1 MKIIKRTT
9 IVLFVFTIINIVG
22 CLTSIFVQ
30 NEWEWK
36 KIDIEL
42 VSKRRV
48 EKIIIANDTSI
59 GSLMSIYS
67 SLDDLEDKESW
78 CCVEIHTEQQWE
90 ELIELWEIDT
100 TTCSLEFPGYYI
112 ISAGW
117 EVESMQYK
125 RINTEENKVSYGMI
139 EKRGDY
145 QPGTIFVYKL
155 GDSVLLE
162 YIETQ

>member
-1 MKIIKRTT
+1 MLDLPET
-9 IVLFVFTIINIVG
+9 IGF
-22 CLTSIFVQ
+22 
-30 NEWEWK
+30 K
-36 KIDIEL
+36 
-42 VSKRRV
+42 V
-48 EKIIIANDTSI
+48 EN
-59 GSLMSIYS
+59 
-67 SLDDLEDKESW
+67 
-78 CCVEIHTEQQWE
+78 
-90 ELIELWEIDT
+90 
-100 TTCSLEFPGYYI
+100 PGYYI